1 MPTWHRSALIR
12 FQNAG
17 PAVDFSIL
25 RFSFSRHGF
34 VEQRALIYWQSV
46 SQSLPLT
53 LGEESV
59 HLLFTQGIVMS
70 YAVMREGAAI
80 WARRPESPNDKVDIL
95 FFQVDFTDSFDHLAN
110 RNCFIAFRTASRVLQ
125 SRFSRYTSAHH
136 FPVALFAFRST

>member
-70 YAVMREGAAI
+70 YASFHPGYRDVLRGHE
-80 WARRPESPNDKVDIL
+80 RRG
-95 FFQVDFTDSFDHLAN
+95 
-110 RNCFIAFRTASRVLQ
+110 RNLGT
-125 SRFSRYTSAHH
+125 T
-136 FPVALFAFRST
+136 P